1 MSAEDLRKE
10 GNGRFNE
17 GNYTGA
23 IEKYK
28 EAVDAGGGGNV
39 DNKVK
44 CYRYVVCYGVV
55 RIIIYTFSATSVTAW
70 TGEKSSVKLWTM
82 LLKL

>member
-55 RIIIYTFSATSVTAW
+55 RIII
-70 TGEKSSVKLWTM
+70 
-82 LLKL
+82 